1 MASFCYALGGTYSRK
16 AIQNRLDPIVTAAG
30 AMTVTAV
37 ISGAIAYGAPLLGGP
52 APVAFN
58 RLTTRVLGAILTLG
72 VLNTF
77 VAYLIFYS
85 ILSSLG
91 AARVS
96 MVTYV
101 IPAVGLALGALFL
114 NEQVDGRLLLGAAM
128 IMGSVAIVNLNL
140 ADLFRRPIP
149 TADP

>member
-1 MASFCYALGGTYSRK
+1 
-16 AIQNRLDPIVTAAG
+16 
-30 AMTVTAV
+30 
-37 ISGAIAYGAPLLGGP
+37 
-52 APVAFN
+52 
-58 RLTTRVLGAILTLG
+58 
-72 VLNTF
+72 
-77 VAYLIFYS
+77 
-85 ILSSLG
+85 
-91 AARVS
+91 

-140 ADLFRRPIP
+140 SDLFRRPIP